1 MSSCVGL
8 SSLRLNHETHCKN
21 WALIISLNAKAICK
35 MIQELLKLQIVTFLE
50 QISAGACSDGFQ
62 NHFWI
67 MKSAVILDLT

>member
-1 MSSCVGL
+1 
-8 SSLRLNHETHCKN
+8 
-21 WALIISLNAKAICK
+21 